1 MASSPDVLVIGGGV
15 IGLTSAYF
23 LAKAGLSVG
32 LIERGELGREA
43 SWAGAGIV
51 PPGMFPD
58 RTTTPLDRLRAYSVS
73 RFPALSEELRDFT
86 GIDNE
91 FHQCNGVE
99 YLHEDELDLP
109 DLWAKEGIPSRRLTS
124 NQFDDLL
131 PGVRRISGTIPFRL
145 PMRQVRN
152 PHHLAALVEACR
164 RVGVGLTPNT
174 PFGWWDRDGP
184 SLAANTADGR
194 RRTAG
199 RYLIATGAWAD
210 EVIGP
215 LGVRLRVTPVR
226 GQVVLYNPGPRLFDH
241 ILLVGKRYLV
251 PRLDGRVLVG
261 STEEP
266 EAGFDKANT
275 STGIGELSRFAR
287 QLVPALETAAVEKT
301 WSGLRPGSPDGMP
314 FIGPV
319 PGLRNVFAAVGHF
332 RAGIQLS
339 IGTAELVRDLIL
351 GRPTAIPAEPYR
363 LDRVPDMT
371 ARPAFR
377 S

>member
-23 LAKAGLSVG
+23 LAKAGLAVE
-32 LIERGELGREA
+32 LIERGEFGREA
-43 SWAGAGIV
+43 SWAGAGII
-51 PPGMFPD
+51 PPGMYPEL
-58 RTTTPLDRLRAYSVS
+58 TTTPLDRLRAYSVS
-73 RFPALSEELRDFT
+73 RFPALSDELRELT

-91 FHQCNGVE
+91 FQQCHGVE
-99 YLHEDELDLP
+99 YLTEEELDLL
-109 DLWAKEGIPSRRLTS
+109 DLWAKEGIPSRRLTAD
-124 NQFDDLL
+124 QFDELL
-131 PGVRRISGTIPFRL
+131 PGVRRVSDTIPFRL

-152 PHHLAALVEACR
+152 PRHLAALVDACR
-164 RVGVGLTPNT
+164 RIGVRLTPHT
-174 PFGWWDRDGP
+174 PVGWWDRDGHK
-184 SLAANTADGR
+184 AYANTADGR
-194 RRTAG
+194 QLPAG
-199 RYLIATGAWAD
+199 QYVIAAGAWAD
-210 EVIGP
+210 EVLDP
-215 LGVRLRVTPVR
+215 LGVHLSVKPVR
-226 GQVVLYNPGPRLFDH
+226 GQVVLYGPGRRLFDH

-266 EAGFDKANT
+266 ETGFDKANT
-275 STGIGELSRFAR
+275 PAGVSELTQFAR
-287 QLVPALETAAVEKT
+287 QLVPELDTAVIEKT

-339 IGTAELVRDLIL
+339 IGTAELIRDLVL
-351 GRPTAIPAEPYR
+351 GKPTAIPTDPYH
-363 LDRVPDMT
+363 LDRVPDLT